1 MENVSIARSLER
13 LGGARRFQGAFAHP
27 GSASLIGA
35 AVVFVFFAS
44 QSGAFRSVAGIS
56 NWLDPASLFGISSVF
71 VALLMIGGEFDLS
84 AGVMTASTGLVAG
97 LIGTR
102 AGLNMWVALL
112 IALVFALAIGLMN
125 GLIVVK
131 TSLPSFIVTL
141 GTFLSL
147 QGLNLGVTKL
157 VTNQVYAGGLDQV
170 SGYASA
176 QKVFASTIN
185 VGGGTFPISVVWWI
199 GVTAVGAWV
208 LGRTR
213 LGNWIFSSGG
223 SALAS
228 RSVGVPVARTKIF
241 LFLGTALS
249 GWLVGAIEAMRLA
262 AVQATQGVGNELIF
276 IVAAVIGGCLLTG
289 GHGSVI
295 GAALG
300 ALIFGMAQQGI
311 VYLNWNSDW
320 FFLFLGVL
328 LLTAALLNHFV
339 RRYAMQART

>member
-1 MENVSIARSLER
+1 MASVSISRSLER
-13 LGGARRFQGAFAHP
+13 LGAARRFQNAFAHP

-35 AVVFVFFAS
+35 VVVLGFFAS
-44 QSGAFRSVAGIS
+44 QSGPFRSTAGVS
-56 NWLDPASLFGISSVF
+56 NWLDPASLFGISSVA

-97 LIGTR
+97 LIGTQT
-102 AGLNMWVALL
+102 GLNIWFSLL
-112 IALVFALAIGLMN
+112 IALVFAVAIGVLN

-147 QGLNLGVTKL
+147 QGLNLGVTKK

-170 SGYASA
+170 SGYSSA
-176 QKVFASTIN
+176 HAVFASTIDI
-185 VGGGTFPISVVWWI
+185 GGGSFPISVAWWI
-199 GVTAVGAWV
+199 GVTGVGAWV
-208 LGRTR
+208 LGRTQF
-213 LGNWIFSSGG
+213 GNWIFSAGG
-223 SALAS
+223 SPTAA
-228 RSVGVPVARTKIF
+228 RSVGVPIVRTKIL
-241 LFLGTALS
+241 LFVGTALS
-249 GWLVGAIEAMRLA
+249 GWLVGTIEAMRLA

-311 VYLNWNSDW
+311 VYLNWDSDW
-320 FFLFLGVL
+320 FYLFLGVL

-339 RRYAMQART
+339 RRYAMQAKT

>member
-1 MENVSIARSLER
+1 MANVSITRSLER
-13 LGGARRFQGAFAHP
+13 FGGARRLQGWFAHP

-35 AVVFVFFAS
+35 VVVLVFFAA
-44 QSGAFRSVAGIS
+44 QSGPFRSVAGIS
-56 NWLDPASLFGISSVF
+56 NWLDPASLFGISSIF

-97 LIGTR
+97 LIGTQT
-102 AGLNMWVALL
+102 GLNMWFSLL
-112 IALVFALAIGLMN
+112 IALVFAVAIGLFN

-176 QKVFASTIN
+176 HKVFASTID
-185 VGGGTFPISVVWWI
+185 VAGGTFPISVVWWI

-213 LGNWIFSSGG
+213 FGNWIFSSGG

-228 RSVGVPVARTKIF
+228 RSVGVPVARTKIC
-241 LFLGTALS
+241 LFVGTALS
-249 GWLVGAIEAMRLA
+249 GWLVGTIEAMRLA

>member
-1 MENVSIARSLER
+1 MAGLTIVRR
-13 LGGARRFQGAFAHP
+13 LDRFEARRFQAAFAHP
-27 GSASLIGA
+27 GSA
-35 AVVFVFFAS
+35 AVVGAVVVLVFFAS
-44 QSGAFRSVAGIS
+44 QSAPFRSFGGVS

-97 LIGTR
+97 LIGTQT
-102 AGLNMWVALL
+102 GLNIWVCLL
-112 IALVFALAIGLMN
+112 ISLVFAVAIGFLN

-157 VTNQVYAGGLDQV
+157 VAHQVYAGGIDSV
-170 SGYASA
+170 PGYSGA
-176 QKVFASTIN
+176 QKVFASTIGI
-185 VGGGTFPISVVWWI
+185 GGGSFPISIAWWL
-199 GVTAVGAWV
+199 GMTAAAAWV

-213 LGNWIFSSGG
+213 FGNWIFSAGG
-223 SALAS
+223 SPLAA
-228 RSVGVPVARTKIF
+228 RSVGVPVSRTKIL
-241 LFLGTALS
+241 LFIGTAFS
-249 GWLVGAIEAMRLA
+249 GWLVGTIEAMRLA
-262 AVQATQGVGNELIF
+262 AVQATQGVGNELTF

-300 ALIFGMAQQGI
+300 ALIYGMAQQGI

-320 FFLFLGVL
+320 LYLFLGVL

-339 RRYAMQART
+339 RRFAMQART